1 MIKHLLHD
9 NIREAISTL
18 ELSSS
23 RDFTVE
29 VPNNPENGDYSTN
42 AAMVLAR
49 ENKTAPK
56 KLAEKLAKELRRNK
70 FYKTVEIAGP
80 GFINF
85 RLSASLFQKML
96 WDIHEAGAK
105 FGSSDYGQGIKVL
118 LEFVSANPTGPLN
131 IVNARAAAFGDTLYR
146 VMKKVG
152 YEPAREF
159 YVNDAGNQ
167 VDILAESLE
176 LRLREIHGENI
187 GEFPYEAYHG
197 EYVKHLAHKL
207 NAAEG
212 VRIFMLPEKERTER
226 LKEFALNE
234 LLEMQRLSLEKFDVF
249 FESWVSEKTL
259 RAEGVV
265 EEVLSYLTE
274 ADCTY
279 EKEDAIWFSSTKF
292 GDDKDRVLMKS
303 DGSITYFVPDLAYHL
318 TKIQRG
324 YTQLIDV
331 FGPDHH
337 GYVPRLKAAFR
348 ALKYDEDMLEII
360 FLQQVNLFE
369 SGERVKMSKRAGKI
383 VTMDDLVNVVGK
395 DAARYFFIARKANA
409 HLNFDLELALQQN
422 NENPVYYCQYA
433 HARICSILK
442 KARKDKVYPRS
453 FKPELTHKLNKPDEM
468 ALIQKLTDLPELLQ
482 LIAQHREPH
491 RLATYC
497 EELCS
502 LFHRFYNKYKVVSA
516 KNKGLSQARLL
527 LIETVK
533 NVLAI
538 CLDLMGISAPEKM

>member
-1 MIKHLLHD
+1 MIKHILND
-9 NIREAISTL
+9 NLIMALDQLGFTHK
-18 ELSSS
+18 

-29 VPNNPENGDYSTN
+29 VPNNPDFGDYSTN
-42 AAMVLAR
+42 AAMVLAK
-49 ENKTAPK
+49 ENKLAPK
-56 KLAEKLAKELRRNK
+56 SLAEKLIKALRKNK
-70 FYKTVEIAGP
+70 FYKSVEFANP

-85 RLSASLFQKML
+85 RLSVSLFQKML
-96 WDIHEAGAK
+96 WDVHKLGSD
-105 FGSSDYGQGIKVL
+105 FGNSEFGQAEKVL

-131 IVNARAAAFGDTLYR
+131 IVSARAAAFGDTLYR

-152 YEPAREF
+152 FEPAREF
-159 YVNDAGNQ
+159 YINDAGNQ

-197 EYVKHLAHKL
+197 EYVTHLAHKL

-212 VRIFMLPEKERTER
+212 VRVFMMPEKERNER
-226 LKEFALNE
+226 LKDFALNE
-234 LLEMQRLSLEKFDVF
+234 LLEMQRLSLERFDVT
-249 FESWVSEKTL
+249 FEGWVSEKTL
-259 RAEGVV
+259 RGEGVV

-279 EKEDAIWFSSTKF
+279 EKEDAVWFASTKY

-324 YTQLIDV
+324 YTKLIDV

-348 ALKYDEDMLEII
+348 ALNYDEGMLEII

-383 VTMDDLVNVVGK
+383 VTMDDLISLVGK

-442 KARKDKVYPRS
+442 KAKKDKLYPRL
-453 FKPELTHKLNKPDEM
+453 FKKELCHKLNKPDEL
-468 ALIQKLTDLPELLQ
+468 ALIQKMTDLPELLE

-491 RLATYC
+491 RLATYT
-497 EELCS
+497 EELCG
-502 LFHRFYNKYKVVSA
+502 LFHRFYNKYQVVSP
-516 KNKGLSQARLL
+516 KNKDLSQARLL

-533 NVLAI
+533 NTLAI